1 MANDRFLW
9 LVLLVLVM
17 AISVFIER
25 RNEKLTLKGKM
36 KIQELLEKI
45 KANPVESVVSLNG
58 EIVTED
64 AVAKDGDQVEIFS
77 VVSGG

>member
-1 MANDRFLW
+1 
-9 LVLLVLVM
+9 
-17 AISVFIER
+17 
-25 RNEKLTLKGKM
+25 M

>member
-1 MANDRFLW
+1 
-9 LVLLVLVM
+9 M

-25 RNEKLTLKGKM
+25 RNEKLILKGKM

>member
-1 MANDRFLW
+1 
-9 LVLLVLVM
+9 M